1 MTSTEGPLVARVRR
15 AAERARASRV
25 LEPKGGLLI
34 YCGGCLQ
41 SVMDRASEIA
51 REFRAGAGDLPF
63 VGLASFGEQGTLFP
77 HSASLH
83 GNLMSSVVLL

>member
-1 MTSTEGPLVARVRR
+1 M
-15 AAERARASRV
+15 ERAS
-25 LEPKGGLLI
+25 
-34 YCGGCLQ
+34 
-41 SVMDRASEIA
+41 DIA
-51 REFRAGAGDLPF
+51 REFHAGAGDLPF